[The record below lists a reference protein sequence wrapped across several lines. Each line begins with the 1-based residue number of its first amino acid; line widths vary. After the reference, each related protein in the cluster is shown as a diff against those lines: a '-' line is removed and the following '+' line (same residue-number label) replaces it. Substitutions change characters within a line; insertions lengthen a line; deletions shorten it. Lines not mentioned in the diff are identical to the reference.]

1 MKKLYASA
9 CIAVLLLCAVNVQ
22 SQSQATPPLNQQ
34 IADKPL
40 LFASLPQKL
49 ECNLEEVDR
58 LFMSEP
64 SQKMQLH
71 LNNYLQLDGV
81 VAEKIQRT
89 PEILSVNFKASNYG
103 GALFNISRIIQNG
116 TIRYSGRIIN
126 KDNGDVLM
134 MIKENEKY
142 YFSKLSQRFTMVE

>member
-1 MKKLYASA
+1 MKQRYAIA
-9 CIAVLLLCAVNVQ
+9 CIAVLLYTSSVR
-22 SQSQATPPLNQQ
+22 SQVTPPINQQ
-34 IADKPL
+34 VADKPL
-40 LFASLPQKL
+40 LFSSLPQKL

-64 SQKMQLH
+64 AQK
-71 LNNYLQLDGV
+71 LQLRLNDHLQLEGV
-81 VAEKIQRT
+81 VADKVHRT
-89 PEILSVNFKASNYG
+89 PEILSINFKLVNYS

-134 MIKENEKY
+134 MVKENDKY
-142 YFSKLSQRFTMVE
+142 YFTKMSQRYTMVE